1 MPFKIYKWKPTL
13 MPIRLKVDGT
23 YMDFDW
29 KRCVLL
35 IDSVNRDN
43 RDDEDDIFIVKVLE
57 PAVATTT
64 LNFTLWESETDS
76 LELWAKYNWRL
87 KIEGDAIPTW
97 TDLQSLII
105 VS

>member
-13 MPIRLKVDGT
+13 MPIRLKVDGA
-23 YMDFDW
+23 YMDFNW

-35 IDSVNRDN
+35 IDSVNRDD
-43 RDDEDDIFIVKVLE
+43 RYDENDILLVKVLE
-57 PAVATTT
+57 PVVSTTT
-64 LNFTLWESETDS
+64 LNFTLTDIETDW
-76 LELWAKYNWRL
+76 LELWSKYNWRL

>member
-13 MPIRLKVDGT
+13 IPIRLKVDGE

-43 RDDEDDIFIVKVLE
+43 RDDEDDILLVKVLE
-57 PAVATTT
+57 PVVSTTT
-64 LNFTLWESETDS
+64 LNFDLSDTETAS
-76 LELWAKYNWRL
+76 LNIWSQYNWRL